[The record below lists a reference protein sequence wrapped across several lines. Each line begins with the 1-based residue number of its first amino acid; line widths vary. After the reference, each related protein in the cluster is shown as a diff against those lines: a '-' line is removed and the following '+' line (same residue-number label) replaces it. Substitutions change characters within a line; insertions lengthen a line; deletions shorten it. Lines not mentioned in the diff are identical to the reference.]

1 MVYLDIVYSHAGR
14 LYHEKQDTIV
24 GCMVEFDAQWT
35 FPISLHYQYSLLTP
49 EYASRFTRVVSQPSK
64 IDFNKTVKEPAKTPD
79 KAKSHSLPRLTFA
92 PQHTNDTEKPSISNQ
107 QDRIRAL
114 LDTKNPKDILIDE
127 HFVMTVDDDNHVLS
141 HDKVNDSHHEE
152 DHIEDT
158 VSNETASSDSESEAA
173 ILLVSKATIA
183 VPMVSVIM
191 TTYNCV
197 KYIEHAIRSLQCQ
210 TLTNWELVVV
220 DDRSTDGTDDLLRI
234 LAEEDDRI
242 VYLHN
247 QHNVGC
253 YASKNIGIQYARG
266 TWLTFQD
273 ADDHSLSQRF
283 EKQLSFCMTGD
294 SESVSN
300 MILHKGDATTYDAC
314 YVVSLARKQKV
325 WTWIPITLFLP
336 LYLFREKLGAFDNV
350 RFGADSEMRKR
361 LQTLRLR
368 VGVLDD
374 YLYACPD
381 RWIELSRRTTSLTG
395 DVTKEPIRELY
406 RKGYMDM
413 HTQLLRTPTLSE
425 ADARFLRYPFP
436 PFKRQ
441 DTYERTHPF
450 PIDGL
455 SKEDGDTLFPSTHEI
470 HANLSLNAEL
480 Q

>member
-1 MVYLDIVYSHAGR
+1 MVYLDIVNTHVGR
-14 LYHEKQDTIV
+14 LYHERQGTVV
-24 GCMVEFDAQWT
+24 GCTVESDAQWT

-49 EYASRFTRVVSQPSK
+49 ADVSRFTRALPQPSK
-64 IDFNKTVKEPAKTPD
+64 TDSIQTVRAPKVKQETR
-79 KAKSHSLPRLTFA
+79 KSHSLPRLTFA
-92 PQHTNDTEKPSISNQ
+92 PQHVSGDAQEPATENQ
-107 QDRIRAL
+107 QDAAHTL
-114 LDTKNPKDILIDE
+114 SDTASPRDVLIDE
-127 HFVMTVDDDNHVLS
+127 HYVMVVD
-141 HDKVNDSHHEE
+141 EE
-152 DHIEDT
+152 DDLRPPETMATTQHDELADSASNDT
-158 VSNETASSDSESEAA
+158 TESESEEEDA
-173 ILLVSKATIA
+173 ILVAPQASIA

-220 DDRSTDGTDDLLRI
+220 DDRSTDGTDQLLRD

-253 YASKNIGIQYARG
+253 YASKNIGIRYARG

-283 EKQLSFCMTGD
+283 EKQLTFCMTGE
-294 SESVSN
+294 SESSS
-300 MILHKGDATTYDAC
+300 ITRHKDDATAHDAC

-336 LYLFREKLGAFDNV
+336 LKLFREKLGAFDTV

-381 RWIELSRRTTSLTG
+381 RWIELSSRTTSLTG
-395 DVTKEPIRELY
+395 DVSKEPIRELY
-406 RKGYMDM
+406 RAGYMDM
-413 HTQLLRTPTLSE
+413 HTPLLRTATLSE

-441 DTYERTHPF
+441 DTHERTHPF

-455 SKEDGDTLFPSTHEI
+455 SKEDGDTLFPSTQEI
-470 HANLSLNAEL
+470 HANLALYAEL

>member
-1 MVYLDIVYSHAGR
+1 MVYLDIVNTHVGR
-14 LYHEKQDTIV
+14 LYHERQDMIV
-24 GCMVEFDAQWT
+24 GCTVEFDAQWT
-35 FPISLHYQYSLLTP
+35 FPISLHYQYSLLTSDDV
-49 EYASRFTRVVSQPSK
+49 SRFTRAISQPSK
-64 IDFNKTVKEPAKTPD
+64 KDFSQTAKAPTTTPE
-79 KAKSHSLPRLTFA
+79 KPQSPSLPRLTFA
-92 PQHTNDTEKPSISNQ
+92 PQHVNDTPENKQTMVRTLS
-107 QDRIRAL
+107 
-114 LDTKNPKDILIDE
+114 DTKNPRDILIDE
-127 HFVMTVDDDNHVLS
+127 HFVMTVDDDNVVLS
-141 HDKVNDSHHEE
+141 HDEVNDSQHE
-152 DHIEDT
+152 DHTDT
-158 VSNETASSDSESEAA
+158 VSNDTTGSDSEGEAA
-173 ILLVSKATIA
+173 ILVAPKASIA

-220 DDRSTDGTDDLLRI
+220 DDRSTDGTDQLLRD

-253 YASKNIGIQYARG
+253 YASKNIGIRYARG

-283 EKQLSFCMTGD
+283 EKQLSFCMTGE
-294 SESVSN
+294 SESGSN
-300 MILHKGDATTYDAC
+300 MTLHKGDATTHDAC

-336 LYLFREKLGAFDNV
+336 LQLFREKLGAFDTV

-381 RWIELSRRTTSLTG
+381 RWIELSSRTTSLTG
-395 DVTKEPIRELY
+395 DITKEPIREMY

-413 HTQLLRTPTLSE
+413 HTPLLRTDTLSE

-441 DTYERTHPF
+441 DTHERTHPF

-455 SKEDGDTLFPSTHEI
+455 SKEDGNTLFPSTQEI
-470 HANLSLNAEL
+470 HANLSLYAKL